1 MKRLLFFCLLT
12 TIFSLAKAQRHV
24 FYVDQENGI
33 TERIETRRVQSISID
48 NTTDSTVVT
57 YYDGSTKAWSNTEF
71 IPMSFEKLPPYL
83 VHYTQSVETEQVH
96 RFVTEQ
102 VYDLDNYEYTDVMN
116 YADHTLPLDNPNP
129 MVIRIEKGSKQG
141 NEYVLVSRDA
151 AFTDAKRYEM
161 EGDSLLLWNMT
172 PGDSIFYRIMADNR
186 NVVQEGILNVTGQ
199 VRMIYVPSVGNFRDM
214 GGWPVEGGG
223 HIRYGK
229 LFRGAKL
236 HDKDKE
242 YVSREDSIRLREL
255 GILCEF
261 DLRGGTEAGNALT
274 SNYYSRLGR
283 DIDYR
288 INGHGMYAYYN
299 AVAVYPEYFR
309 YGWNMIKAHVFNGDP
324 IYVHCSHGCD
334 RMGTW
339 ALVIEGLLGVCEN
352 DLNLDYE
359 LSAFAAN
366 ASLWR
371 YRNMHLTVPDYD
383 FRNTIGYIKSLPG
396 ESLRDKFE
404 YFFTKK
410 CGIPQS
416 DVNRLRE
423 LMIVK

>member
-1 MKRLLFFCLLT
+1 MKRYLFFCLLMAVT
-12 TIFSLAKAQRHV
+12 TLAKAQR
-24 FYVDQENGI
+24 YVIHMDQENGK
-33 TERIETRRVQSISID
+33 TERLETRRVEALTFD
-48 NTTDSTVVT
+48 ATTDSTSVT
-57 YYDGSTKAWSNTEF
+57 LYDGSSTTWSNYDFAHMT
-71 IPMSFEKLPPYL
+71 FEKLPPFL

-102 VYDLDNYEYTDVMN
+102 VYDLDDYEYTDVMN

-129 MVIRIEKGSKQG
+129 MVIRIEKGHRQG
-141 NEYVLVSRDA
+141 GEYVLVADDA
-151 AFTDAKRYEM
+151 TFSNAKRYEM
-161 EGDSLLLWNMT
+161 EGDSVRIWNMT
-172 PGDSIFYRIMADNR
+172 PGDSVFYRIVTENKDI
-186 NVVQEGILNVTGQ
+186 VQEGILNVTGQ

-214 GGWPVEGGG
+214 GGWPVDGGG

-229 LFRGAKL
+229 LYRGAKL
-236 HDKDKE
+236 HDKSQD
-242 YVSREDSIRLREL
+242 YVTPEDVERLRDL

-261 DLRGGTEAGNALT
+261 DLRGGTEAGNGLT

-283 DIDYR
+283 DVDYR
-288 INGHGMYAYYN
+288 INGHGMYSYYN
-299 AVAVYPEYFR
+299 AVATYPEYFR

-352 DLNLDYE
+352 DLNLEYE

-396 ESLRDKFE
+396 DTLRDKFE

>member
-1 MKRLLFFCLLT
+1 MKRYLFFCLLMAVT
-12 TIFSLAKAQRHV
+12 TLAKAQR
-24 FYVDQENGI
+24 YVIHMDQENGK
-33 TERIETRRVQSISID
+33 TERLETRRVEALTFD
-48 NTTDSTVVT
+48 ATTDSTSVT
-57 YYDGSTKAWSNTEF
+57 LYDGSSTAWSNYDFAHMT
-71 IPMSFEKLPPYL
+71 FEKLPPFL

-102 VYDLDNYEYTDVMN
+102 VYDLDDYEYTDVKN
-116 YADHTLPLDNPNP
+116 YADPTLPLDNPNP
-129 MVIRIEKGSKQG
+129 MIIRIEKGHCQG
-141 NEYVLVSRDA
+141 GEYVLVSKDA
-151 AFTDAKRYEM
+151 AFQNVKRYEM
-161 EGDSLLLWNMT
+161 EGDSVRIWNMT
-172 PGDSIFYRIMADNR
+172 PGDSIFYRIVTEEKDI
-186 NVVQEGILNVTGQ
+186 VQEGILNVTGQ

-223 HIRYGK
+223 HIRYGR
-229 LFRGAKL
+229 LYRGAKL

-242 YVSREDSIRLREL
+242 YVSEEDVERLREL

-261 DLRGGTEAGNALT
+261 DLRGGTEAAGGQT
-274 SNYYSRLGR
+274 SNYYSRIGR
-283 DIDYR
+283 DVDYR
-288 INGHGMYAYYN
+288 IVGHGMYAYYN

-309 YGWNMIKAHVFNGDP
+309 YGWNQIKAHVFNGDP
-324 IYVHCSHGCD
+324 IYIHCSHGCD

-352 DLNLDYE
+352 DLNLEYE

-366 ASLWR
+366 SGFWR
-371 YRNMHLTVPDYD
+371 YRNMHLNVPDYD

-396 ESLRDKFE
+396 DSLRDKFE